1 MKSKQNQSQLLQ
13 NCLQHQHRIYNT
25 QSGYWLEVRLWSG
38 FTLGI
43 GTMKSFPSLKRHH
56 QDERNQS
63 FFSILA
69 SPLWNILHVSYVNIH
84 NNSNTTL
91 FYCYFASAVVTTE
104 FSQLTASSSDHSSLE
119 CSSTSSCGGGL
130 AWYIQATSAVLTIC
144 ILHHVYSVH
153 LFYCTFVSS
162 FKSMH
167 LLSPLLITVAN
178 IPPVAYYP
186 SKDVATYLS
195 RSRDPDSTASC
206 SFVSPPYKFELGR

>member
-1 MKSKQNQSQLLQ
+1 VE
-13 NCLQHQHRIYNT
+13 
-25 QSGYWLEVRLWSG
+25 WLYFRDWNNEIFPW
-38 FTLGI
+38 
-43 GTMKSFPSLKRHH
+43 SFPSLIRHH

-63 FFSILA
+63 FFCILA

-84 NNSNTTL
+84 DNSNTTL

-119 CSSTSSCGGGL
+119 CSSTSSYGGGL

-144 ILHHVYSVH
+144 ILYSVH

-195 RSRDPDSTASC
+195 RSR
-206 SFVSPPYKFELGR
+206 FYRIM

>member
-1 MKSKQNQSQLLQ
+1 
-13 NCLQHQHRIYNT
+13 
-25 QSGYWLEVRLWSG
+25 
-38 FTLGI
+38 
-43 GTMKSFPSLKRHH
+43 MKSFPSLKRHH

-162 FKSMH
+162 FKSKH
-167 LLSPLLITVAN
+167 LLSLLLITVAK

-195 RSRDPDSTASC
+195 RSRPNRNTNPNRHSNRQCNTRGN
-206 SFVSPPYKFELGR
+206 FVGFNFYHITIVNKFELLWTNFSVGIHMAFLYH